1 MKTRSLFF
9 SLALV
14 LTYSVTTSAQEYTF
28 KVLVNKGKNEIK
40 VGGNWQPVKVGAS
53 LNSRDELKV
62 SENAYVGLV
71 HATGKPLEVKD
82 AGSYTIANL
91 AAKIGNGTS
100 VLNKYTDF
108 ILSSNTRNKNS
119 MTATGA
125 VHRGT
130 NGIKLFLPPS
140 ESAYMYGDS
149 VTIHWSDNI
158 RGPYVVTISTLFE
171 DELFRKETI
180 ENSVSVNFADRA
192 FGKETEFQIVVTS
205 PGQNKTSEKYTV
217 RKLAASEKNN
227 LKNSFTELK
236 AELTPTTGFN
246 KYLEAGFFEQQKL
259 LIDAAT
265 AFQKAVALQPA
276 LKEGY
281 DDFLLRNGLKEAEE
295 KK

>member
-1 MKTRSLFF
+1 MKTRSLLF
-9 SLALV
+9 SLALIV
-14 LTYSVTTSAQEYTF
+14 VCSVTTSAQEYTF

-40 VGGNWQPVKVGAS
+40 VAGNWQPVKVGAS

-82 AGSYTIANL
+82 AGSYTVANL
-91 AAKIGNGTS
+91 AAKIGNGTN

-108 ILSSNTRNKNS
+108 ILSSNTRSKNT

-130 NGIKLFLPPS
+130 NGIRLFLPPS
-140 ESAYMYGDS
+140 EAAYIYSDS
-149 VTIHWSDNI
+149 VTLQWASDI
-158 RGPYVVTISTLFE
+158 KGPYVVTISTLWE
-171 DELFRKETI
+171 DELFRKETSD
-180 ENSVSVNFADRA
+180 NSVSVNLADRA
-192 FGKETEFQIVVTS
+192 FGKEAEFQIVVTS
-205 PGQNKTSEKYTV
+205 PGQGKTSDKYTI
-217 RKLAASEKNN
+217 RKMAAADKNN
-227 LKNSFTELK
+227 LKPAVTELK
-236 AELTPTTGFN
+236 AELTPTSGFN

-265 AFQKAVALQPA
+265 AFHKAVKLQPA
-276 LKEGY
+276 LKESY
-281 DDFLLRNGLKEAEE
+281 DDFLLRNGLKEVEE

>member
-1 MKTRSLFF
+1 MKPRSLFF
-9 SLALV
+9 SLALIV
-14 LTYSVTTSAQEYTF
+14 TYSVTTSAQEYTF

-40 VGGNWQPVKVGAS
+40 IAGNWQPVKVGAS

-82 AGSYTIANL
+82 AGSYTVANL

-108 ILSSNTRNKNS
+108 ILSSNTRSKNTL
-119 MTATGA
+119 TATGA

-140 ESAYMYGDS
+140 EAAYMYSDS
-149 VTIHWSDNI
+149 VTIQWAEDI
-158 RGPYVVTISTLFE
+158 RGPYVVTISTLWE
-171 DELFRKETI
+171 DELFRKETT
-180 ENSVSVNFADRA
+180 ENSVSVNFADRS
-192 FGKETEFQIVVTS
+192 FGKENEFQILVTS

-217 RKLAASEKNN
+217 RKMAAGDKNN
-227 LKNSFTELK
+227 LKTSVVELK
-236 AELTPTTGFN
+236 AELTPTSGFN
-246 KYLEAGFFEQQKL
+246 KYLEAGFFEQKKL

-265 AFQKAVALQPA
+265 SFQKAVILQPA
-276 LKEGY
+276 LKESY
-281 DDFLLRNGLKEAEE
+281 DEFLLRNGLKEPEE